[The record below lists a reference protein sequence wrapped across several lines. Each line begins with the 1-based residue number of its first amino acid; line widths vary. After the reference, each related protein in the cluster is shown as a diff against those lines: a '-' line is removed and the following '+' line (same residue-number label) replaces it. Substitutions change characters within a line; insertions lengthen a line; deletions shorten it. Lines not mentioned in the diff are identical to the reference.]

1 MLLALAGI
9 KPDDDWKFAI
19 APLLPTVDIMHFI
32 REHYGKDYKPNSR
45 ETIRRQTLHQF
56 EQARL
61 VDRNRDKPSRATNS
75 KNNNYS
81 LNQPI
86 IEILKL
92 YPLGGWQTK
101 ITEYQDKLIDLTAV
115 YAKELNKK
123 AAPLKTNETDM
134 VSVEVRGI
142 ISTKE
147 NPKILWAN
155 KLEIVEIISISTAEE
170 TENILKL
177 GTE

>member
-1 MLLALAGI
+1 MKKLLIFVFVISILGC
-9 KPDDDWKFAI
+9 K
-19 APLLPTVDIMHFI
+19 
-32 REHYGKDYKPNSR
+32 N
-45 ETIRRQTLHQF
+45 
-56 EQARL
+56 
-61 VDRNRDKPSRATNS
+61 NS
-75 KNNNYS
+75 KNSSETTDDTEIITGNYIFFKDAAVLQNDVQIYGVI
-81 LNQPI
+81 LN
-86 IEILKL
+86 
-92 YPLGGWQTK
+92 
-101 ITEYQDKLIDLTAV
+101 DL
-115 YAKELNKK
+115 AKELNKK

-147 NPKILWAN
+147 NHKILWEN